1 MALTRMGTALK
12 YPSFRRFFTGSL
24 ITQFGDQVQRIA
36 LMVLVYQLTGSAAKV
51 AFVLSA
57 QFLVSVFLAPFL
69 AAWAE
74 GQERRR
80 LLVLSQLI
88 QGGIVALIPLVA
100 AHSLLGLWL
109 FVFVM
114 TLFERLEY
122 PLIAAITPE
131 LVPEE
136 ALDDANGL
144 VAFTKRFS
152 EVLGVGLAGL
162 LVAWLGPALAFYLD
176 AVSFLVTAALFL
188 GLPVLPPK
196 GRPQGGYWQ
205 RVWEGFA
212 FILKK
217 PVLRRVTGGLT
228 AAALFSSVEIVIGV
242 VLALG
247 VLKVGSAG
255 YGAMEMSL
263 AAGAALGSVLAAR
276 WIPQLGRA
284 RAFILAII
292 LFGLF
297 NFLIGAFLVFWWV
310 LVAYFLAGHFNGA
323 MLVPVRGLL
332 QTHTPKEMLVRVFG
346 AVGSMTSAA
355 VLLGTVIGGPVA
367 DAIGVPLTY
376 MIAGGLTVFLG
387 LYLFFAGVP
396 EEEAAS

>member
-1 MALTRMGTALK
+1 MGTALR
-12 YPSFRRFFTGSL
+12 YSSFRRFFIGSL
-24 ITQFGDQVQRIA
+24 ITQFGDQIQRIA
-36 LMVLVYQLTGSAAKV
+36 LMVLVYEFTHSAGKV
-51 AFVLSA
+51 AFVMSA
-57 QFLVSVFLAPFL
+57 QFLVSVLLAPFL

-100 AHSLLGLWL
+100 AHSLLALWL
-109 FVFVM
+109 FVFM
-114 TLFERLEY
+114 MALFERLEY

-162 LVAWLGPALAFYLD
+162 LVAWLGAAVAFYLD
-176 AVSFLVTAALFL
+176 AVSFVITALLFL
-188 GLPVLPPK
+188 GLPRLPAK
-196 GRPQGGYWQ
+196 GRPEGGYWQ

-212 FILKK
+212 FILKT

-242 VLALG
+242 VLAIG

-255 YGAMEMSL
+255 YGFMEMSL

-276 WIPQLGRA
+276 AIARVGRA
-284 RAFILAII
+284 RFFVLAVT
-292 LFGLF
+292 LFGFF
-297 NFLIGAFLVFWWV
+297 NFLIGAFPIFWWV
-310 LVAYFLAGHFNGA
+310 LVAYFLAGGFNGA

-346 AVGSMTSAA
+346 AVGSMTSTA

-367 DAIGVPLTY
+367 DAIGVPQTY
-376 MIAGGLTVFLG
+376 MIAGGLTVLLG
-387 LYLFFAGVP
+387 LYLFLVGVP
-396 EEEAAS
+396 EEAA